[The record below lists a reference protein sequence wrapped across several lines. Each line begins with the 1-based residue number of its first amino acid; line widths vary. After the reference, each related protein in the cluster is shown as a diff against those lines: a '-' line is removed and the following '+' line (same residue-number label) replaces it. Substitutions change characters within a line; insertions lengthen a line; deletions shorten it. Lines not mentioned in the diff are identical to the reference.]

1 VANYSSS
8 VLLAG
13 QNPLLAEGIRG
24 LLQPVFAAVV
34 MVADLDSLVASAGR
48 LKPSLAIVDLA
59 LGRGDI
65 GGLIERLR
73 TVCPALKVLVLS
85 PHDELS
91 VAASALRAGAD
102 GFVVTRT
109 VATELLPAVSKIML
123 PVFDLEVQP

>member
-1 VANYSSS
+1 VANYSSC

-85 PHDELS
+85 PHDELC

-123 PVFDLEVQP
+123 PAYDLEVQP